1 MFIHTPDRGNPFYPL
16 QTFLEAVNGTSRLE
30 PNAPRRMV
38 AAMKPLTLA
47 RLGLILL
54 ALGGRTLAADAKDDV
69 LLFSYFMGNGE
80 DGLHL
85 ATSEDGLKWTALRN
99 GASFLQPV
107 AGENKLMRDPCLL
120 LGPDGVFR
128 MVWTTS
134 WTGGTIGYSSST
146 DLVHWTKQMTLPVMG
161 HESTTANC
169 WAPEIIWDAKQ
180 EHYLIFW
187 SSTVPGK
194 FPVPDE
200 TERKDKNRPPRNHRL
215 YSTTTKDFES
225 FTPTKLHY
233 EPGINV
239 IDETMVQHGGEWIM
253 IVKNETEIPAAAKN
267 LYITRAP
274 SPDGPWSA
282 PAAPFTPP
290 GLWVEGGTAVKIG
303 EWWHVYYDI
312 YRDKKYGV
320 LRTKD
325 FENWEDVSAG
335 LVMPKGI
342 RHGTVLRVPR
352 AVVNLI
358 K

>member
-1 MFIHTPDRGNPFYPL
+1 
-16 QTFLEAVNGTSRLE
+16 
-30 PNAPRRMV
+30 
-38 AAMKPLTLA
+38 MKPLTLT
-47 RLGLILL
+47 RLGLFVL
-54 ALGGRTLAADAKDDV
+54 AFAVRTLASDQEKTA

-85 ATSEDGLKWTALRN
+85 ATSEDGLKWTALRG

-146 DLVHWTKQMTLPVMG
+146 DLVHWTKQKTLPVMA
-161 HESTTANC
+161 HEPTTANC
-169 WAPEIIWDAKQ
+169 WAPEIVWDDRAG
-180 EHYLIFW
+180 HYLIFW

-200 TERKDKNRPPRNHRL
+200 TERKDRSRPPRNHRL
-215 YSTTTKDFES
+215 YSTTTKDFET

-239 IDETMVQHGGEWIM
+239 IDETMVHDGKGWVM

-267 LYITRAP
+267 LYTVRAQ
-274 SPDGPWSA
+274 SPDGPWTEPS
-282 PAAPFTPP
+282 APFTPP

-303 EWWHVYYDI
+303 GWWHVYYDI
-312 YRDKKYGV
+312 YREKKYGV
-320 LRTKD
+320 MRTQD
-325 FENWEDVSAG
+325 FETWEDVSAE

-352 AVVNLI
+352 AVVDLLR
-358 K
+358 

>member
-1 MFIHTPDRGNPFYPL
+1 
-16 QTFLEAVNGTSRLE
+16 
-30 PNAPRRMV
+30 
-38 AAMKPLTLA
+38 MKPLTLA
-47 RLGLILL
+47 RRALLLL
-54 ALGGRTLAADAKDDV
+54 ALVIRMPAGEAPKDEV

-85 ATSEDGLKWTALRN
+85 ATSEDGLKWTALRG

-128 MVWTTS
+128 LVWTTS
-134 WTGGTIGYSSST
+134 WTGGTIGYSSSP
-146 DLVHWTKQMTLPVMG
+146 DLVHWTKQKTLPVMA
-161 HESTTANC
+161 HERTTANC
-169 WAPEIIWDAKQ
+169 WAPEIIWDPRQ
-180 EHYLIFW
+180 GHYLIFW
-187 SSTVPGK
+187 SSTIPGK
-194 FPVPDE
+194 FPLPDE
-200 TERKDKNRPPRNHRL
+200 TERKDKSRPPRNHRL
-215 YSTTTKDFES
+215 YSTTTTDFET
-225 FTPTKLHY
+225 FTPTRLHY

-239 IDETMVQHGGEWIM
+239 IDETMVQAGQEWVM
-253 IVKNETEIPAAAKN
+253 FVKNETEIPAAAKN
-267 LYITRAP
+267 LYVTRAP
-274 SPDGPWSA
+274 SSDGPWSA

-303 EWWHVYYDI
+303 EWWHLYYDI

-325 FENWEDVSAG
+325 FTTWEDVSAE

-352 AVVNLI
+352 VVVDLL